1 VDRTLA
7 GKLLKYTM
15 MVQEN
20 LDLQNMFI
28 MSHKFQVFFLLFM
41 PFLFGLSSSKRP
53 SSQIG

>member
-1 VDRTLA
+1 MDRTLA